1 MKRGQPV
8 HLILLVICSIEIKA
22 IPEGEGRQHHD
33 DHAELQ
39 SEEVSPLHLSVTKKK
54 SKNIY
59 NNTVSIRLSNE
70 HSSICHAYFTY
81 QAYVQLHPK
90 WSLAL

>member
-1 MKRGQPV
+1 M
-8 HLILLVICSIEIKA
+8 HLILLVVICSIEIKA

-39 SEEVSPLHLSVTKKK
+39 SEEVSPLHLSVTHKK
-54 SKNIY
+54 SKTID
-59 NNTVSIRLSNE
+59 NNSVSIRPSNE

-81 QAYVQLHPK
+81 EAYVQLHPK